1 ETLFNTLQEGVV
13 VVDEEGKIKY
23 RNQAAGRLLG
33 LPESEEL
40 GGWTLSRSLRGVDW
54 RKLLRDQRA
63 SSGTLEVAYP
73 ESRILNYYLVPLE
86 SSGR

>member
-1 ETLFNTLQEGVV
+1 MKSSFLERLLERADRLGSGEIQSQMSRLAEDKGFLETLFNTLQEGVV

-40 GGWTLSRSLRGVDW
+40 GGWTL
-54 RKLLRDQRA
+54 
-63 SSGTLEVAYP
+63 
-73 ESRILNYYLVPLE
+73 
-86 SSGR
+86 